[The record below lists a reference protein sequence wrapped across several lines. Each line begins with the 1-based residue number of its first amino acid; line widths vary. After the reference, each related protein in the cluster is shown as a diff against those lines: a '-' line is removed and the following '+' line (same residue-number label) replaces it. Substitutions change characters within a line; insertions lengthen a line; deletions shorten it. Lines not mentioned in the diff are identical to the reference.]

1 RSQLLDHG
9 TSHFCIVDDDRNAVS
24 LTTTVNYAFGGGV
37 LSQSTGI
44 VLNNEMGDFSVPTE
58 ESSDE
63 LPPSP
68 SNFIK
73 PNKRPLSSMT
83 PIIVLKDDQLAGVI
97 GGSGG
102 MYIIP
107 AVAQV
112 FINHFILGM
121 DPPNAVQSPR
131 VYHKLIPNV
140 VYYENWTVI
149 DGDHIELSEDRK
161 KFLVER
167 GHELEPKAGG
177 AICQLVIQTL
187 KKPNVNRK
195 LRYDQQEVLKGMLTA
210 NAANGSLG
218 LHRSFEALK
227 HMCALRMSL
236 GDPDFMNVITTV
248 ANMISPAFAKNI
260 QERIFYNTTFPS
272 TYYMPRLLIAGG
284 VNFKTM
290 GPRAELPPPLHG
302 TSHFCI
308 VNDDRNAVSLT
319 TTVNY
324 AFGGGVLSQSIGI
337 VLNNEMGHFSVPT
350 EVSSDKL
357 PPSPSNFHQSFYLG
371 YGPSEC
377 RSVTTSRPQVYY
389 ENWTVIDGDHIEL
402 SED

>member
-1 RSQLLDHG
+1 GTSHFCIVDDDRNAVSLTTTVNYAFGGGVLSQSTGIVLNNEMGDFSVPTEVSSDKLPPSPSNFIMPNKRPLSSMTPIIILKNIQERIFDNTTFPSTYYMPRWSQLQDHG

-58 ESSDE
+58 VSSDK

-68 SNFIK
+68 SNFIM

-83 PIIVLKDDQLAGVI
+83 PIIILKNVDLSGVA
-97 GGSGG
+97 S
-102 MYIIP
+102 YDEY
-107 AVAQV
+107 AFAQV

-121 DPPNAVQSPR
+121 DPANAVQSPR

-149 DGDHIELSEDRK
+149 DGDHIELSDDRK
-161 KFLVER
+161 KFLAER

-210 NAANGSLG
+210 VSDPRKDGRPAA
-218 LHRSFEALK
+218 
-227 HMCALRMSL
+227 C
-236 GDPDFMNVITTV
+236 
-248 ANMISPAFAKNI
+248 
-260 QERIFYNTTFPS
+260 
-272 TYYMPRLLIAGG
+272 
-284 VNFKTM
+284 
-290 GPRAELPPPLHG
+290 
-302 TSHFCI
+302 
-308 VNDDRNAVSLT
+308 
-319 TTVNY
+319 
-324 AFGGGVLSQSIGI
+324 
-337 VLNNEMGHFSVPT
+337 
-350 EVSSDKL
+350 
-357 PPSPSNFHQSFYLG
+357 
-371 YGPSEC
+371 
-377 RSVTTSRPQVYY
+377 
-389 ENWTVIDGDHIEL
+389 
-402 SED
+402 